1 MDQTEKQTKETD
13 VELLCKYIYDYGEQY
28 MDGTGAIT
36 FSKLKQVRSI
46 KIIHHEKNVLYDIF
60 FISYLF
66 QVFRGSGNV
75 WSAIEQSKKFGVID
89 TDSDSAHVITKKNI
103 LKNDMYY

>member
-46 KIIHHEKNVLYDIF
+46 IIIFHHYKNVLYDIF
-60 FISYLF
+60 FILF
-66 QVFRGSGNV
+66 
-75 WSAIEQSKKFGVID
+75 
-89 TDSDSAHVITKKNI
+89 I
-103 LKNDMYY
+103 LGI

>member
-46 KIIHHEKNVLYDIF
+46 IIIFHH
-60 FISYLF
+60 
-66 QVFRGSGNV
+66 
-75 WSAIEQSKKFGVID
+75 
-89 TDSDSAHVITKKNI
+89 
-103 LKNDMYY
+103 